1 MKQRLVNVLQQS
13 GQRLTFAVLFSFALH
28 AFFLFGITFV
38 VPDSKNTPVLSQ
50 PLEVVL
56 VNSKSGRR
64 PNNASA
70 YAQNNLDGGGNV
82 EDERHAKTPF
92 PVLGDAQHFTP
103 EQTAQRLRQTQ
114 QESQRLLTRDKS
126 DFSVAQDKTQ
136 QQNQDSSNAEGHDLV
151 QRSLEIA
158 RLEARIDKNL
168 SMYEKMPKRKFI
180 GARTQEY
187 RYAQYVEDWRAKVE
201 RIGNLNYPEIARTQ
215 KIYGSLTLTV
225 SIRSNGS
232 VEDIEINRSSGQ
244 RILDASAVRIVKL
257 SAPFPPFPPDIAKDT
272 DILSITRTWT
282 FTSSD
287 KLESGE

>member
-1 MKQRLVNVLQQS
+1 MKRRLVNVLQQS
-13 GQRLTFAVLFSFALH
+13 GQRLTLAVLFSFALH
-28 AFFLFGITFV
+28 TFFLFGITFV
-38 VPDSKNTPVLSQ
+38 VPNSKNIPTLSQ

-56 VNSKSGRR
+56 VNSKSSRR
-64 PNNASA
+64 PNNATA
-70 YAQNNLDGGGNV
+70 YAQNNLDGGGNT
-82 EDERHAKTPF
+82 EDDRHAKTPF

-114 QESQRLLTRDKS
+114 QESQRLLTRSTS
-126 DFSVAQDKTQ
+126 DFSVAQNKTQ

-151 QRSLEIA
+151 QRSLEIV
-158 RLEARIDKNL
+158 RLEAQINKNL

-225 SIRSNGS
+225 SIRSDGS

-287 KLESGE
+287 KLESGD

>member
-1 MKQRLVNVLQQS
+1 MKQRLVNLLQRS

-28 AFFLFGITFV
+28 TFFLFGITFV
-38 VPDSKNTPVLSQ
+38 VPNLKSIPTLSQ

-56 VNSKSGRR
+56 VNSKSSRR
-64 PNNASA
+64 PNNATA
-70 YAQNNLDGGGNV
+70 YAQNNLDGGGNT
-82 EDERHAKTPF
+82 EDDRQAKTPL

-114 QESQRLLTRDKS
+114 QESQRLLTRSTS
-126 DFSVAQDKTQ
+126 DFSVAQNKTQ

-151 QRSLEIA
+151 QRSLEIV
-158 RLEARIDKNL
+158 RLEAQINKNL

-225 SIRSNGS
+225 SIRSDGS

-287 KLESGE
+287 KLESGD

>member
-13 GQRLTFAVLFSFALH
+13 GQRLTFAILFSFALH
-28 AFFLFGITFV
+28 TFFLFGITFV
-38 VPDSKNTPVLSQ
+38 VPNSKNIPTLSQ

-56 VNSKSGRR
+56 VNSKSSRR
-64 PNNASA
+64 PNNATA
-70 YAQNNLDGGGNV
+70 YAQNNLDGGGNT
-82 EDERHAKTPF
+82 EDDRHAKTPF
-92 PVLGDAQHFTP
+92 PVLGDAQRFTP

-114 QESQRLLTRDKS
+114 QESQRLLTRNKS
-126 DFSVAQDKTQ
+126 DFSVAQNKTQ

-151 QRSLEIA
+151 QRSLEIV
-158 RLEARIDKNL
+158 RLEAQINKNL

-201 RIGNLNYPEIARTQ
+201 RIGNLNYPEIARSQ

-244 RILDASAVRIVKL
+244 RILDASAARIVKL

>member
-1 MKQRLVNVLQQS
+1 MKQRLANVLQQS
-13 GQRLTFAVLFSFALH
+13 GQRLTFAVLLSFALH
-28 AFFLFGITFV
+28 TFFLFGITFV
-38 VPDSKNTPVLSQ
+38 VPNSKNIPTLSQ

-56 VNSKSGRR
+56 VNSKSSRR
-64 PNNASA
+64 PNNATA
-70 YAQNNLDGGGNV
+70 YAQNNLDGGGNT
-82 EDERHAKTPF
+82 EDDRHAKTPF

-114 QESQRLLTRDKS
+114 QESQRLLTRNKS
-126 DFSVAQDKTQ
+126 DFSVAQNKTQ

-151 QRSLEIA
+151 QRSLEIV
-158 RLEARIDKNL
+158 RLEAQINKNL

-201 RIGNLNYPEIARTQ
+201 RIGNLNYPEIARAQ

>member
-1 MKQRLVNVLQQS
+1 MKRRLVNVLQQS

-28 AFFLFGITFV
+28 TFFLFGITFV
-38 VPDSKNTPVLSQ
+38 VPNSKSIPTLSQ

-56 VNSKSGRR
+56 VNSKSSRR
-64 PNNASA
+64 PNNATA
-70 YAQNNLDGGGNV
+70 YAQNNLDGGGNT
-82 EDERHAKTPF
+82 EDDRHAKTPF

-114 QESQRLLTRDKS
+114 QESQRLLTRSTS
-126 DFSVAQDKTQ
+126 DFSVAQNKTQ

-151 QRSLEIA
+151 QRSLEIV
-158 RLEARIDKNL
+158 RLEAQINKNL

-257 SAPFPPFPPDIAKDT
+257 SSPFSPFPPDIAKDT

>member
-28 AFFLFGITFV
+28 TFFLFGITFV
-38 VPDSKNTPVLSQ
+38 VPNSKNIPTLSQ

-56 VNSKSGRR
+56 VNSKSSRR
-64 PNNASA
+64 PNNATA
-70 YAQNNLDGGGNV
+70 YAQNNLDGGGNT
-82 EDERHAKTPF
+82 EDDRHAKTPF

-114 QESQRLLTRDKS
+114 QESQRLLTRSTS
-126 DFSVAQDKTQ
+126 DFSVAQNKTQ

-151 QRSLEIA
+151 QRSLEIV
-158 RLEARIDKNL
+158 RLEAQINKNL

-257 SAPFPPFPPDIAKDT
+257 SAPFSPFPPDIAKDT

-287 KLESGE
+287 KLESGD